1 MQVFMLAELMFWFVF
16 LSELSINPVYVFYMR
31 CISHSINISY
41 FHVCHSQLPQRTKY
55 TAEAICVNPLLSGVP
70 FLYPLKTSEN
80 LWFSDVF
87 SGNKKEIPDSNGLYV
102 IDPTPFLFSFS
113 GHQTL
118 KGWITQLL
126 TLREKCPYS
135 GFFWSVFYFVFLRI
149 QSKCEKIRTRKTPNT
164 DIFHA
169 VLVLHFDSSANS
181 VLHDISVCHI
191 LLDIIVAARTRV
203 SQTKYVSWYRES
215 LEKKI

>member
-1 MQVFMLAELMFWFVF
+1 MLAELMFWFVF

-55 TAEAICVNPLLSGVP
+55 TAEAICVNPLLSGVL
-70 FLYPLKTSEN
+70 FLYPLF
-80 LWFSDVF
+80 LYHRFSDVF
-87 SGNKKEIPDSNGLYV
+87 SGNKKEIPDSNGLNV
-102 IDPTPFLFSFS
+102 IDSTPFLFSFS

-203 SQTKYVSWYRES
+203 SQTKYVS
-215 LEKKI
+215 